1 MYQLASIL
9 LVNLSYATYLPK
21 ADKSYRLSGVAL
33 SAKDALQNIGLVFG
47 IGMVLLG
54 VYKYTEYR
62 ANPLG
67 NPLSRSV
74 SLVIAGAAL
83 VGAYYLPVASV
94 KPF

>member
-1 MYQLASIL
+1 MYQFALVFL
-9 LVNLSYATYLPK
+9 LNLCHATYVPK
-21 ADKSYRLSGVAL
+21 TGKSYRLSTVAL
-33 SAKDALQNIGLVFG
+33 SAKDALQSIGLVFG
-47 IGMVLLG
+47 LGMVLLG

-83 VGAYYLPVASV
+83 VGAYYLPVPEV